1 MNQPHFEAF
10 RQHII
15 GIDHTFETPYGRFPM
30 LYADWTASGR
40 LYGPIEDFIRQ
51 EVLPV
56 VGNTHTETSHTGCM
70 MTKAY
75 EEARRVIKAHVNA
88 QADDVLLFAGSG
100 MTGAVNKLQRILGL
114 RIPERIR
121 EYLQP
126 THAGLRLFRRKN
138 RDLDPLQ
145 VAGAGKPVVFV
156 SHMEHHS
163 NQTSWLE
170 TIADLEIIPHTPA
183 GEIDIAAFQVLLHRY
198 QDRVLKIASITG
210 CSNVTG
216 LTTPYQAVARAIH
229 AVNGYCFVDFACS
242 GPYVKIDM
250 HPADPAERLDAI
262 FLSPHK
268 FLGGPGTSGLVIFN
282 AKLYNNRVPDNPGG
296 GTVVYTNPWK
306 FHAYIA
312 DIETRE
318 DGGTPP
324 FLQAIRTAMAFR
336 LKEEMGVDNILAR
349 EAEQLA
355 RVFAG
360 LDRIPGLHIL
370 ANQHRHR
377 LGVVSLVIKDMHYNL
392 VVRLLNDRFGIQARG
407 GCACAGTYGH
417 MLLELSH
424 GESDRIFEAIS
435 HGDQSNRPGW
445 VRISVHPTM
454 RDSEIDRIVEAF
466 AQIVANRLVWSQD
479 YRYNGDTNAY
489 DHIGHAEGQLL
500 DAVVHGWFDRAYT

>member
-1 MNQPHFEAF
+1 MNADYFERF

-15 GIDHTFETPYGRFPM
+15 GIDHEFDTPYGRFPI

-40 LYGPIEDFIRQ
+40 LYGPIEDFIRK

-56 VGNTHTETSHTGCM
+56 VGNTHSETSHTGCM

-75 EEARRVIKAHVNA
+75 EEAKRVIKRHVNA
-88 QADDVLLFAGSG
+88 REDDVLMFAGSG

-145 VAGAGKPVVFV
+145 VAGVGKPIVFV
-156 SHMEHHS
+156 THMEHHS

-170 TIADLEIIPHTPA
+170 TIVDLEIIPNTPS
-183 GEIDIAAFQVLLHRY
+183 GEVDVDAFRELLYHY
-198 QDRVLKIASITG
+198 HDRLLKIASVTA

-216 LTTPYQAVARAIH
+216 IETPYYAIAEAIH
-229 AVNGYCFVDFACS
+229 AVGGYCFVDFACS

-250 HPADPAERLDAI
+250 HPGDPMQRLDAV

-268 FLGGPGTSGLVIFN
+268 FLGGPGTSGLVVFN

-306 FHAYIA
+306 FHEYIA

-324 FLQAIRTAMAFR
+324 FLQAIRTAMAVR
-336 LKEEMGVDNILAR
+336 LKEEMGMERILAR
-349 EAEQLA
+349 EEEQLH
-355 RVFAG
+355 RLFAG
-360 LDRIPGLHIL
+360 LDEIQGLRVL

-377 LGVVSLVIKDMHYNL
+377 LGVVSLVIDQMHYNL

-417 MLLELSH
+417 FLLELDH
-424 GESDRIFEAIS
+424 GASDRIYDAII
-435 HGDQSNRPGW
+435 HGDQTSRPGW
-445 VRISVHPTM
+445 VRISIHPTM
-454 RDSEIDRIVEAF
+454 RDEEIDRIVDAL
-466 AQIVANRLVWSQD
+466 AQIVAHREEWSKD
-479 YRYNGDTNAY
+479 YSYNNQSNAF
-489 DHIGHAEGQLL
+489 DHVTADEAKQL
-500 DAVVHGWFDRAYT
+500 DAVVHGWFDRAYS

>member
-1 MNQPHFEAF
+1 MNASHFEAF

-15 GIDHTFETPYGRFPM
+15 GIDHEFDTPYGRFPI

-40 LYGPIEDFIRQ
+40 LYGPIEGFMRQ
-51 EVLPV
+51 EVMPL
-56 VGNTHTETSHTGCM
+56 VGNTHTETSHTGSM

-75 EEARRVIKAHVNA
+75 EEAKRVIKRHVNA
-88 QADDVLLFAGSG
+88 QEDDVLMFAGSG

-126 THAGLRLFRRKN
+126 TQAGIRLFRRKN

-145 VAGAGKPVVFV
+145 VAGVGKPIVFV
-156 SHMEHHS
+156 THMEHHS

-170 TIADLEIIPHTPA
+170 TIVDLEIIPSTPY
-183 GEIDIAAFQVLLHRY
+183 GDVDVAAFRQLLHRY
-198 QDRVLKIASITG
+198 QDRLLKIASVTA

-216 LTTPYQAVARAIH
+216 IETPYYEIAKAIH
-229 AVNGYCFVDFACS
+229 EAGGYCFVDFACS

-250 HPADPAERLDAI
+250 HPADPMQRLDAI

-268 FLGGPGTSGLVIFN
+268 FLGGPGTSGLVVFN

-306 FHAYIA
+306 FHEYIA

-324 FLQAIRTAMAFR
+324 FLQAIRTAMAVR
-336 LKEEMGVDNILAR
+336 LKEQMGMDNILAR
-349 EAEQLA
+349 EEEQLE
-355 RVFAG
+355 RLLGG
-360 LDRIPGLHIL
+360 LDRIPGLRIL
-370 ANQHRHR
+370 ANEHRHR
-377 LGVVSLVIKDMHYNL
+377 LGVVSLVVEHMHYNL

-417 MLLELSH
+417 YLLNLDHST
-424 GESDRIFEAIS
+424 SDRIFDAIS

-445 VRISVHPTM
+445 VRISIHPTM
-454 RDSEIDRIVEAF
+454 RDSEIDRIVDAF
-466 AQIVANRLVWSQD
+466 AQISAHRVAWSQD
-479 YRYNGDTNAY
+479 YRYNNDTNAF
-489 DHIGHAEGQLL
+489 DHLSDDHSASL
-500 DAVVHGWFDRAYT
+500 DQVVHSWFDRDYA